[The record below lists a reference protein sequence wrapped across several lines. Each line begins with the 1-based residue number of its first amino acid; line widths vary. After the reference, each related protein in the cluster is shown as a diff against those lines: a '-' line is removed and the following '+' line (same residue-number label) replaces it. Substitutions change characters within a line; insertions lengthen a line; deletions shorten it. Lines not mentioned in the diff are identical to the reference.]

1 MLFEIVVTPHLGS
14 HFRVITSEP
23 RTDDGGLTVSSYERK
38 CDYYDRDTVTQHDP
52 RTRQDKRVR
61 QRTEVETSFFFILG
75 KSDSDRVNLSSQEV
89 CNFVVF
95 PCMITSNVRVVCIK
109 F

>member
-23 RTDDGGLTVSSYERK
+23 RTDDGGLTVSSYEWK
-38 CDYYDRDTVTQHDP
+38 CDYYDRDT
-52 RTRQDKRVR
+52 
-61 QRTEVETSFFFILG
+61 